1 MEILFIFAFIS
12 GLLTI
17 LAPCIWPLLPL
28 ILSTTATGGRKKPLG
43 VVLGVVLSFTIFTL
57 GISYLVRAIGL
68 DPNSLR
74 ILAVV
79 VITLIGLMLVFP
91 AVGARVEVLV
101 GRLGN
106 LVKLPKQGG
115 DGFGA
120 GLVTGLALGVV
131 WSPCAGPILAT
142 IATLAATRSVSAETV
157 VMTLTYS
164 AGVGIPLFFFATF
177 GRNFLTKGRFLSAYT
192 GRIQQFLGTVM
203 IVMAIAIWTNYD
215 KVIQVKLLD
224 IFPAYSRFLYK
235 LEESKAV
242 RRELGRLK
250 GEEVKEEMPTA
261 LTKSLLPVFK
271 RAPEFGGI
279 SNWINSEPLTMEKLR
294 GKVVLIDFW
303 TYTCINCIRTL
314 PHVTNWYEKY
324 KDQGLVVVGVHTP
337 EFEFE
342 KNTKNVIEAMRLY
355 KINYP
360 VAQDNDFVTWNNFD
374 NLYWPAKYL
383 IDKDGNIR
391 YYHFGEG
398 RYAETEMA
406 IQQLLSEIGMPM
418 GPLAEVADTTPVFR
432 LTPEIY
438 LGLSRMEYLASRE
451 AATSGKQAFT
461 LPMMLPPD
469 RFAFSGTWIVSRE
482 YSESTDNS
490 VLELNF
496 FANRV
501 FLVIT
506 PKTRHDIIRIFLD
519 GKDAG
524 VTQVDSPRLYELIN
538 LPGKPENHLL
548 RLEFETPGTKIFAF
562 TFG

>member
-1 MEILFIFAFIS
+1 MEILLIFAFIS

-43 VVLGVVLSFTIFTL
+43 VVLGIVLSFAIFTL
-57 GISYLVRAIGL
+57 SISYLVRAIGF

-74 ILAVV
+74 TLAVV
-79 VITLIGLMLVFP
+79 VITLMGFALVFP
-91 AVGARVEVLV
+91 AIGARAEVIV
-101 GRLGN
+101 GRIGSF
-106 LVKLPKQGG
+106 VKLPQRER
-115 DGFGA
+115 DGLSTGFI
-120 GLVTGLALGVV
+120 TGLALGVV

-142 IATLAATRSVSAETV
+142 IATLAATRMVSTETV
-157 VMTLTYS
+157 AMALTYS
-164 AGVGIPLFFFATF
+164 GGVGIPLFFFATF

-192 GRIQQFLGTVM
+192 GRIQQFLGIVM
-203 IVMAIAIWTNYD
+203 IVTAVAIWTNYD
-215 KVIQVKLLD
+215 KVIQAKLLD
-224 IFPAYSRFLYK
+224 VFPAYSQFLYK
-235 LEESKAV
+235 LEGSKTI
-242 RRELGRLK
+242 RRELGRLR

-261 LTKSLLPVFK
+261 LTKSLLPILK
-271 RAPEFGGI
+271 KAPEFGGI

-324 KDQGLVVVGVHTP
+324 KDQGLVVIGVHTP

-342 KNTKNVIEAMRLY
+342 KNTQNVIDAMRLY

-360 VAQDNDFVTWNNFD
+360 VAQDNDYVTWNNFD
-374 NLYWPAKYL
+374 NLYWPSKYL

-398 RYAETEMA
+398 KYAETEMA
-406 IQQLLSEIGMPM
+406 IQQLLAEIGMPM
-418 GPLAEVADTTPVFR
+418 GPLAEVPDITPSFR

-438 LGLSRMEYLASRE
+438 LGLSRMEFLASRE
-451 AATSGKQAFT
+451 PAMIGKQTFT
-461 LPMMLPPD
+461 LPMKLPPD
-469 RFAFSGTWIVSRE
+469 RFAFGGTWIVGRE
-482 YSESTDNS
+482 NSESTLNS

-496 FANRV
+496 VANKV

-506 PKTRHDIIRIFLD
+506 PKTKQDIIKVFLD
-519 GKDAG
+519 GKEIGAG
-524 VTQVDSPRLYELIN
+524 SAGADVMNGVLQVDSPRLYELIN
-538 LPGKPENHLL
+538 LPGKPESH
-548 RLEFETPGTKIFAF
+548 I
-562 TFG
+562 